1 MKCPNCG
8 AKIGNKK
15 ACEYCGAQISI
26 EMIKEQEQI
35 NKQGCP
41 KCGST
46 NIKFNR
52 ENQGEI
58 RGKNSKQIVH
68 RTVGFCQDCGHTWYP
83 NSPYNEMPKKN
94 NLVWWILG
102 WLFFFPAPIMILIW
116 RKKNT
121 WDIKVKIAVT
131 VIFWIIFF
139 IIGLSDGGSD
149 SSTKESNTPSV
160 EVTTNNGNSVQ
171 ASADDKSND
180 IVVEQVTNKDN
191 ESAIA
196 NYDKANSDNGK
207 SSSVEEALTELEKS
221 PEELYFE
228 QVKHDV
234 EWQMMPRDECE
245 SVVLEDGSLKI
256 KIHLSNTGKIL
267 ERYTDISNAI
277 LAIKSGY
284 DWWDTLVIDF
294 GSSGVVTKTKDDLV
308 DGDFEITKDD
318 FIKE

>member
-8 AKIGNKK
+8 AEIGNNKT
-15 ACEYCGAQISI
+15 CEYCGAQISL

-83 NSPYNEMPKKN
+83 NSTYNEVPKKN

-102 WLFFFPAPIMILIW
+102 WLFFFPAPVMILIW

-121 WDIKVKIAVT
+121 WDIKVKIGVT
-131 VIFWIIFF
+131 VAFWIVFF

-149 SSTKESNTPSV
+149 SSTKESTTSSV
-160 EVTTNNGNSVQ
+160 EVTTNNENSEQ
-171 ASADDKSND
+171 AITDDKSND
-180 IVVEQVTNKDN
+180 IVVEQATNEDNTQDNNDKADSDN
-191 ESAIA
+191 E
-196 NYDKANSDNGK
+196 
-207 SSSVEEALTELEKS
+207 SSSVEEEISIEPEKT

-228 QVKHDV
+228 QVKHDA

-245 SVVLEDGSLKI
+245 EVTLEDRTLKLKI
-256 KIHLSNTGKIL
+256 HFSNTGKIL

-277 LAIKSGY
+277 LAIESGY
-284 DWWDTLVIDF
+284 EWWDTLVIDF
-294 GSSGVVTKTKDDLV
+294 GSSGVVTKTKNDLV
-308 DGDFEITKDD
+308 DGHFEITKDD

>member
-8 AKIGNKK
+8 AEIGNNKT
-15 ACEYCGAQISI
+15 CEYCGAQISL

-83 NSPYNEMPKKN
+83 NSTYNEVPKKN

-102 WLFFFPAPIMILIW
+102 WLFFFPAPVMILIW

-121 WDIKVKIAVT
+121 WDIKVKIGVT
-131 VIFWIIFF
+131 VAFWIVFF

-149 SSTKESNTPSV
+149 SSTKESTTSSV
-160 EVTTNNGNSVQ
+160 EVTTNNENSEQ
-171 ASADDKSND
+171 AITDDKSND
-180 IVVEQVTNKDN
+180 IVVEQATNEDNTQDNNDKADSDN
-191 ESAIA
+191 E
-196 NYDKANSDNGK
+196 
-207 SSSVEEALTELEKS
+207 SSSVEEEISIEPEKT

-228 QVKHDV
+228 QVKHDA

-245 SVVLEDGSLKI
+245 EVTLEDRTLKL

-277 LAIKSGY
+277 LAIESGY
-284 DWWDTLVIDF
+284 EWWDTLVIDF
-294 GSSGVVTKTKDDLV
+294 GSSGVVTKTKNDLV
-308 DGDFEITKDD
+308 DGHFEITKDD

>member
-8 AKIGNKK
+8 AEIGNNKT
-15 ACEYCGAQISI
+15 CEYCGAQISL

-83 NSPYNEMPKKN
+83 NSTYNEVPKKN

-102 WLFFFPAPIMILIW
+102 WLFFFPAPVMILIW

-121 WDIKVKIAVT
+121 WDIKAKIGVT
-131 VIFWIIFF
+131 VAFWIVFF

-149 SSTKESNTPSV
+149 SSTKESTTSSV
-160 EVTTNNGNSVQ
+160 EVTTNNENSEQ
-171 ASADDKSND
+171 AITDDKSND
-180 IVVEQVTNKDN
+180 IVVEQATNEDNTQDNNDKADSDN
-191 ESAIA
+191 E
-196 NYDKANSDNGK
+196 
-207 SSSVEEALTELEKS
+207 SSSVEEEISIEPEKT

-228 QVKHDV
+228 QVKHDA

-245 SVVLEDGSLKI
+245 EVTLEDRTLKL

-277 LAIKSGY
+277 LAIESGY
-284 DWWDTLVIDF
+284 EWWDTLVIDF
-294 GSSGVVTKTKDDLV
+294 GSSGVVTKTKNDLV
-308 DGDFEITKDD
+308 DGHFEITKDD